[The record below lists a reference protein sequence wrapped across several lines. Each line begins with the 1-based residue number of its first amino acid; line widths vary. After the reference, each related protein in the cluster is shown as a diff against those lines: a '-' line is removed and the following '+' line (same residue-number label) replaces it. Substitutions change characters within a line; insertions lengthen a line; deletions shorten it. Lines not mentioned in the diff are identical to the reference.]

1 MRSTTFCT
9 LIALLAVSACA
20 AGAPAPAHEP
30 DEYSSA
36 GETPGTLPRYFAV
49 ELTPERMSALGQE
62 QTLDQLRERA
72 TVEAADPTL
81 RGATVVAEAGVS
93 EDQVVE
99 VVRLLV
105 RAGFR
110 HVVYSGRSGLF
121 IEASGAGDEQEA
133 VSTAPAP
140 LPVEPALAPSPAEVS
155 ASSSAQTLSPE
166 PDEPLPVPD
175 NVEVKQ
181 LGLHVGGGPND
192 EPTHAL
198 YSNPITP
205 RFDELARCYPLAQG
219 ASKSASFGV
228 DLLIAS
234 RGGKAKIK
242 DYRTV
247 LAGKDFHLC
256 VLGVFGSVEFPAPGK
271 PTMVSYS
278 VLFKP
283 R

>member
-1 MRSTTFCT
+1 MRSTILCT
-9 LIALLAVSACA
+9 LTGWLAVAACA
-20 AGAPAPAHEP
+20 AGAPSPANQP
-30 DEYSSA
+30 DEYSPSSEA
-36 GETPGTLPRYFAV
+36 AQTLPRYFAV
-49 ELTPERMSALGQE
+49 ELTADRVMALGQE

-72 TVEAADPTL
+72 VLEASDPTL

-93 EDQVVE
+93 EERVVD

-121 IEASGAGDEQEA
+121 IETGAARDEPAATAGALPPATPEPAPPPVA
-133 VSTAPAP
+133 VSPA
-140 LPVEPALAPSPAEVS
+140 
-155 ASSSAQTLSPE
+155 SPE
-166 PDEPLPVPD
+166 PSHSPPPNEPLPVPD
-175 NVEVKQ
+175 NVEIKQ

-205 RFDELARCYPLAQG
+205 RFDDLARCYPLAQG

-247 LAGKDFHLC
+247 LGGKDFHLC
-256 VLGVFGSVEFPAPGK
+256 VLGVFGTVEFPAPGK

>member
-1 MRSTTFCT
+1 MTLCT
-9 LIALLAVSACA
+9 LSGWLAVAACA
-20 AGAPAPAHEP
+20 AGTPSPATQPG
-30 DEYSSA
+30 EYSPSSEA
-36 GETPGTLPRYFAV
+36 AQTLPRYFAV
-49 ELTPERMSALGQE
+49 ELTPDRVLALGQE

-72 TVEAADPTL
+72 LVEASDPTL

-93 EDQVVE
+93 EERVVD

-110 HVVYSGRSGLF
+110 HVVYSGRSGLL
-121 IEASGAGDEQEA
+121 IETGAERDEPAATAVALPPVAPEPAPPVA
-133 VSTAPAP
+133 VSPASPAP
-140 LPVEPALAPSPAEVS
+140 SHSPP
-155 ASSSAQTLSPE
+155 TN
-166 PDEPLPVPD
+166 DPLPVPD
-175 NVEVKQ
+175 NVEIKQ

-205 RFDELARCYPLAQG
+205 RFDDLARCYPLAQG

-247 LAGKDFHLC
+247 LGGKDFHLC
-256 VLGVFGSVEFPAPGK
+256 VLGVFGTVEFPAPGK

>member
-1 MRSTTFCT
+1 MRSTILCILTGW
-9 LIALLAVSACA
+9 LAVSACA
-20 AGAPAPAHEP
+20 AGAPSPANQP
-30 DEYSSA
+30 DEYSPSSEA
-36 GETPGTLPRYFAV
+36 SQTLPRYFAV
-49 ELTPERMSALGQE
+49 ELTADRVMALGQE

-72 TVEAADPTL
+72 VLEASDPTL

-93 EDQVVE
+93 EERVVD

-121 IEASGAGDEQEA
+121 IETGGERDEP
-133 VSTAPAP
+133 APAAEVAMP
-140 LPVEPALAPSPAEVS
+140 LPVEPEPAPPVAVNPGSPPTS
-155 ASSSAQTLSPE
+155 HSTQS
-166 PDEPLPVPD
+166 DEPSPVPD

-198 YSNPITP
+198 YSNPITG
-205 RFDELARCYPLAQG
+205 RFDDLARCYPLAQG

-247 LAGKDFHLC
+247 LGGKDFHLC
-256 VLGVFGSVEFPAPGK
+256 VLGVFGTVEFPAPGK